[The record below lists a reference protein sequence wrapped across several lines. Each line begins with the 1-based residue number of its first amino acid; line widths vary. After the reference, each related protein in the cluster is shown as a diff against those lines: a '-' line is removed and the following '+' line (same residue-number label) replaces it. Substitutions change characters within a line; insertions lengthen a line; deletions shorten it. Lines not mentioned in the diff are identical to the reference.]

1 MFTVVTALVINTA
14 AWSKTIDEGHWINL
28 FDGETTYG
36 WSELGDVTWA
46 AENGELKTVSGTGG
60 LLATTSQFKDFEL
73 EAKIKIKKGSST
85 GIVFRAG
92 LEGHPTANGSSIA
105 WIREQGDGGWR
116 NVKIKALGDEVTI
129 DVEGKGVRKVVGSR
143 KIGYIGVLYHHNG
156 GATVALKDVR
166 LRPLRLDS
174 IFNGKNLKGWNTIP
188 DRKSEFKVVDGAINI
203 KSGNGQIETEDVF
216 QDFVL
221 QLDIISNGKELNSGV
236 FFRGPVGVFWKGYE
250 SQVRNHWQGDDRNK
264 PVDYGTGGNYGNQS
278 TRKVVSTDH
287 EWFQKTVIANGN
299 HFSIWING
307 YQTSDFLDTRN
318 INKGFNAKEGFVADA
333 GTIHLQGHDPTT
345 DLSFKNINVQSYD
358 K

>member
-1 MFTVVTALVINTA
+1 MLTVVAALLISTTAWT
-14 AWSKTIDEGHWINL
+14 KTVEEGHWINL
-28 FDGETTYG
+28 FDGETTFG
-36 WSELGDVTWA
+36 WTELGDVTWG

-73 EAKIKIKKGSST
+73 EAKIKIKPGSST

-105 WIREQGDGGWR
+105 WIREQDKGEWR
-116 NVKIKALGDEVTI
+116 NIKIKAVGDEVSI

-143 KIGYIGVLYHHNG
+143 EVGYIGVLYHHNG
-156 GATVALKDVR
+156 GAEIALKDIK
-166 LRPLRLDS
+166 LRPLQLTS
-174 IFNGKNLKGWNTIP
+174 LFNGKNLKGWDIIP
-188 DRKSEFKVVDGAINI
+188 GRASKFEVIDGAISI
-203 KSGNGQIETEDVF
+203 KDGNGQIETQDVF

-221 QLDIISNGKELNSGV
+221 QMDIISNGKELNSGV
-236 FFRGPVGVFWKGYE
+236 FFRGPVGKFWLGYE
-250 SQVRNHWQGDDRNK
+250 SQVRNHWRGDDRTK

-287 EWFQKTVIANGN
+287 EWFQKTVVANGN
-299 HFSIWING
+299 HFSVWING
-307 YQTSDFLDTRN
+307 YQTSDFLDTRPVN
-318 INKGFNAKEGFVADA
+318 RGFNAKQGFVADA